1 MFGKM
6 GDMGKMMKQAQEMQ
20 AKMGDMQA
28 QIENIIVDG
37 VAGGGMVSVTLNGKG
52 VIKGIKIDP
61 SLIAPDEVEIL
72 EDLIM
77 AAHNDA
83 KQKSE
88 ALIAEKTQE
97 IMGDLKL
104 PEGMNLGL

>member
-1 MFGKM
+1 MFGKI

-28 QIENIIVDG
+28 QIEQLIVEG
-37 VAGGGMVSVTLNGKG
+37 VSGGGMVTVTLNGKG
-52 VIKGIKIDP
+52 NIKGIKIDP

-88 ALIAEKTQE
+88 ALVAIKTQE